1 MRDLA
6 ITIFVMGL
14 LPAVVMHPWLGVSMS
29 AWLGYM
35 NPHRLAYGFAHDFP
49 FSALVAGATVIGLLF
64 SRERVRTPLS
74 ALMITWIA
82 FVLWTG
88 ATTLMALNP
97 EAALSEWNRF
107 IRIQLLAY
115 LTVVLLL
122 KRDQIVIFAGVVAF
136 SIGFY
141 GIKGG
146 IFTLS
151 TGGHF
156 RVEGPE
162 DSFISG
168 NNELALALVVAL
180 PFLAFMI
187 TQFKVW
193 WAKGAVVLCMALCVV
208 SVLGSYSRGAL
219 LALVAMAVVLVFR
232 SKKKLVV
239 GTLAGLCIAAGVV
252 FMPAQWTQ
260 RMDTIDEYEQD
271 GSALGR
277 LNAWAFA
284 RNLAA
289 DHPIFGGGFQAFTKD
304 LFLQYAPNPADHHD
318 AHSIY
323 FEVLA
328 EQGYPGLVLFLSIG
342 VLIFLTCGRVRRQC
356 RDASQADW
364 IFQLAGFIQVSLIG
378 YAVGG
383 MFLGLAYWD
392 FLYHLAA
399 LTLVLSRTAANTFRE
414 HADQTAVIAA
424 DTGLSTAKT
433 N

>member
-115 LTVVLLL
+115 LAVVLLL

-208 SVLGSYSRGAL
+208 SVLGSYSRGAM

-304 LFLQYAPNPADHHD
+304 LFLQYAPNPTDHHD

-342 VLIFLTCGRVRRQC
+342 MLIFLTCGRVRRKC
-356 RDASQADW
+356 RDASQSDW
-364 IFQLAGFIQVSLIG
+364 IFQFAGFIQVSLIG

-399 LTLVLSRTAANTFRE
+399 LTIVLSRMAENTFRE
-414 HADQTAVIAA
+414 HADHPEVIAS
-424 DTGLSTAKT
+424 DTRLSPAKT

>member
-1 MRDLA
+1 MRDIA
-6 ITIFVMGL
+6 ITILVLGL
-14 LPAVVMHPWLGVSMS
+14 LPAVVMRPWLGVSVS

-49 FSALVAGATVIGLLF
+49 FSALVAGATVLGMLF
-64 SRERVRTPLS
+64 CQERGRVPMS
-74 ALMITWIA
+74 PLMITWFV

-88 ATTLMALNP
+88 ASTVMALNP
-97 EAALSEWNRF
+97 DAAISEWNRF

-122 KRDQIVIFAGVVAF
+122 KRDQIVLFAGVVAF

-146 IFTLS
+146 LFTLS

-156 RVEGPE
+156 RVEGPVN
-162 DSFISG
+162 SFIGG

-180 PFLAFMI
+180 PFFAFLI
-187 TQFKVW
+187 TQLKGW
-193 WAKGAVVLCMALCVV
+193 WVKRAVALCMGLCVV
-208 SVLGSYSRGAL
+208 SILGSYSRGAL
-219 LALVAMAVVLVFR
+219 LALVAMAAVLVLR

-239 GTLAGLCIAAGVV
+239 GTLVGLCIAAGIV

-271 GSALGR
+271 ASALGR

-284 RNLAA
+284 QNLAA
-289 DHPIFGGGFQAFTKD
+289 DHPIFGGGFQSFTKD
-304 LFLQYAPNPADHHD
+304 LFLQYAPDPDDHHD

-328 EQGYPGLVLFLSIG
+328 EQGYPGLLLFLLIG
-342 VLIFLTCGRVRRQC
+342 VLTFVTCGRVRRRC
-356 RDASQADW
+356 RDSSELDW
-364 IFQLAGFIQVSLIG
+364 IFQLAGFIQVSLVG

-399 LTLVLSRTAANTFRE
+399 LTVVLNRAAENAFRE
-414 HADQTAVIAA
+414 RESRAA
-424 DTGLSTAKT
+424 EVESGTGLSSVRTS
-433 N
+433 